1 MSFTDEFSLKGVVCH
16 AVDAGDGVGVE
27 MADEGL
33 FVVGVLL
40 DVGSEGVS
48 GILEHGLDVVGDSA
62 SELSLP
68 VIVGLDGGEGG
79 SLGWHAVGNRKV
91 LSPWFEL
98 FELS

>member
-1 MSFTDEFSLKGVVCH
+1 VSFTDEFSLKGVVCH

-62 SELSLP
+62 PELSLP
-68 VIVGLDGGEGG
+68 VIVGLDGGEG
-79 SLGWHAVGNRKV
+79 GWHAVGNRKV